1 MEKWRDSH
9 PTRLDAKGRAHF
21 SQLIGSPSEKLQL
34 IKGPNPDDV
43 RSKRAGKT
51 RKAQQHLGQGGKK
64 LRQRK
69 SSSSRPGAGRRSCPC
84 PAGAPR
90 RPRPSA
96 HAARHGPRP
105 FKLPPKCNYYARP
118 VDPAPIPTKFRE
130 KLPSRARPVPDNRW
144 AAAPAGPGLSLARP
158 TPLLPGRG
166 PGAPGSG
173 TGRGARSL
181 TSAIFAVLTG
191 HISAVAAAG
200 SRPEPGCETRQRDS
214 RRRGR
219 LPAPAATASAGT
231 RRSRPS
237 APTTPHSAP
246 SRRPRGAGLEGKAGA
261 SERGRRD

>member
-1 MEKWRDSH
+1 MSGANGRGRRERRNSISA
-9 PTRLDAKGRAHF
+9 REGRNFARGRAA
-21 SQLIGSPSEKLQL
+21 PP
-34 IKGPNPDDV
+34 GP
-43 RSKRAGKT
+43 A
-51 RKAQQHLGQGGKK
+51 
-64 LRQRK
+64 
-69 SSSSRPGAGRRSCPC
+69 
-84 PAGAPR
+84 PAGAAAPAR
-90 RPRPSA
+90 RAPPAAPRPSA
-96 HAARHGPRP
+96 HAGRHGPRP